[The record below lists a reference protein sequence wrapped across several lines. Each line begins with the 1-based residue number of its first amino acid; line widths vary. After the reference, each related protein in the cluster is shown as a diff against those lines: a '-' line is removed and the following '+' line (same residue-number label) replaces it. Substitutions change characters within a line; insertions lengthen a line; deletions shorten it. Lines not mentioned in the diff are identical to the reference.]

1 VRIFAT
7 TDTVKPVDC
16 HHTSMQRRRFL
27 ASAGALGSGALAG
40 CLDGAIGG
48 IGSKDGADGTTT
60 LQTLALESLDVGASP
75 GDQVQVAPPDTVTVL
90 DFFATWCA
98 PCKPQLDELAR
109 VADEVGGTVAIRSIT
124 SETDRDA
131 VASFWRNHGGPW
143 PVLLDPDVDV
153 TRAIGVEGLPTTV
166 VLDREGT
173 VQWRHA
179 GLARA
184 GTVRD
189 ALDDVRG

>member
-1 VRIFAT
+1 
-7 TDTVKPVDC
+7 
-16 HHTSMQRRRFL
+16 MERRRFL
-27 ASAGALGSGALAG
+27 ASVGAAGSGALAG
-40 CLDGAIGG
+40 CLDGVIGG
-48 IGSKDGADGTTT
+48 NDSENGADGATA

-75 GDQVQVAPPDTVTVL
+75 GDQVQVAPPGTVVVL

-109 VADEVGGTVAIRSIT
+109 VADGVGETVAFRSLT

-131 VASFWRNHGGPW
+131 IASFWRNHGGPW
-143 PVLLDPDVDV
+143 PVLLDPDVDAN
-153 TRAIGVEGLPTTV
+153 RAIGVDGLPTTV
-166 VLDREGT
+166 LLDRDGT
-173 VQWRHA
+173 VAWRHS

-189 ALDDVRG
+189 AIDDVRG

>member
-1 VRIFAT
+1 
-7 TDTVKPVDC
+7 
-16 HHTSMQRRRFL
+16 MQRRRFL

-48 IGSKDGADGTTT
+48 IGSEDGADGTTT

-109 VADEVGGTVAIRSIT
+109 VADEVGETVAIRSIT

-189 ALDDVRG
+189 TLDDVRG